1 MLIYI
6 SFLIVYN
13 MLYDNMVLSVRYQ
26 KFSKKIK
33 ISEEKMKKIL
43 SGILCAMLALSMAA
57 CGGSGNNSGSSVPA
71 DLDTKTVIKV
81 QNFPGG
87 IGSNWLYKA
96 AERFQEQYKYE
107 HFENGKMGVYVDI
120 TPDQPNSSTLST
132 SAYHIIFDER
142 YSNIYEL
149 AQKGSIIKLDDLV
162 TEKGSDGKSIEDR
175 IYASNRES
183 LKGADGSYYALPHY
197 EWFPGLSYDRDNF
210 DKNNWYIAKDA
221 ENGKLIEN
229 EYGSLYLIKS
239 ASAKKSCG
247 PDGKFKTDDDGL
259 PSSLEELLILSRE
272 LKNKTGAGPF
282 TVTGSNLY
290 YTNYLVEGL
299 WASLAGSEELKAVY
313 DFNGSVDV
321 VTGYTDENLFKGIDY
336 IKKPI
341 VTKTTITDE
350 NGNLAL
356 KSAARYYATAFIE
369 ILHKEGFFSDI
380 SSSVSHTGAQKNF
393 INGGVR
399 SNSIRAF
406 LVDGSYWY
414 NESVDQGSFKDYTT
428 MTGKTTRGVR
438 FMPLP
443 VTATGSVTPS
453 ETATKPSLIDNGI
466 AYAYINARYSDK
478 TDIVKACKTFLK
490 FLYSDAEL
498 KEFTALTGVT
508 RPLTYSLTEA
518 QYDNLPEYQQKVYDL
533 SRNSN
538 ILYFGS
544 ENPIFKNNQQ
554 TFKIHFSSQIMS
566 PKVNNAQYKSYYEA
580 IKGGATSKNVFEA
593 TIITNEVWDSIVN
606 K

>member
-1 MLIYI
+1 MGDKFYDRVENALDAEVYT
-6 SFLIVYN
+6 SAEFKAVMNRFADIV
-13 MLYDNMVLSVRYQ
+13 
-26 KFSKKIK
+26 KKANAVASCQSLDHIQSQQQWLNHK
-33 ISEEKMKKIL
+33 
-43 SGILCAMLALSMAA
+43 AA
-57 CGGSGNNSGSSVPA
+57 FIPNGLWLRKEMA
-71 DLDTKTVIKV
+71 DLDSI
-81 QNFPGG
+81 PDG
-87 IGSNWLYKA
+87 
-96 AERFQEQYKYE
+96 
-107 HFENGKMGVYVDI
+107 FEMRYAPSALNVKQQIIVA
-120 TPDQPNSSTLST
+120 SSQ
-132 SAYHIIFDER
+132 AC
-142 YSNIYEL
+142 
-149 AQKGSIIKLDDLV
+149 A
-162 TEKGSDGKSIEDR
+162 
-175 IYASNRES
+175 
-183 LKGADGSYYALPHY
+183 
-197 EWFPGLSYDRDNF
+197 
-210 DKNNWYIAKDA
+210 IAKDA

-229 EYGSLYLIKS
+229 KDGSLDLRTS
-239 ASAKKSCG
+239 ASATKSCG
-247 PDGKFKTDDDGL
+247 PDGKPNTDDDGL
-259 PSSLEELLILSRE
+259 PSSLEELLILSGE

-282 TVTGSNLY
+282 TVTGANLY

-313 DFNGSVDV
+313 GFNGSVDV
-321 VTGYTDENLFKGIDY
+321 VIGYTDENLFKGIDY

-341 VTKTTITDE
+341 VTKTTITNK

-399 SNSIRAF
+399 TNSVRAF

-414 NESVDQGSFKDYTT
+414 NESVDQGNFKDYTT
-428 MTGKTTRGVR
+428 MTGKTARGVR
-438 FMPLP
+438 FMSLP

-518 QYDNLPEYQQKVYDL
+518 QYNKLPEYQQKVYDL
-533 SRNSN
+533 SRNSD

-554 TFKIHFSSQIMS
+554 TFKIHFSSQIMN
-566 PKVNNAQYKSYYEA
+566 PTINNTQYKSYYEA
-580 IKGGATSKNVFEA
+580 IKGGSTSKKVFEA
-593 TIITNEVWDSIVN
+593 TVITDEVWNNIVN